1 MLKEEDYSK
10 VQSEL
15 SLREVVSVGDNDQKQ
30 SKQK

>member
-1 MLKEEDYSK
+1 MLKEEDSK

-15 SLREVVSVGDNDQKQ
+15 SLREVISVGDNDQKQ

>member
-1 MLKEEDYSK
+1 MLKEEDSK